1 VVLTSSS
8 QIFGLLVSCHR
19 APPSCAEEEEEE
31 EEEETLLNLPKFE
44 ITQIRTCCSKI
55 WSSF

>member
-1 VVLTSSS
+1 MVLTSSS

-19 APPSCAEEEEEE
+19 APPSCGEEE

-44 ITQIRTCCSKI
+44 ITQTEYRG
-55 WSSF
+55 